1 MTLNHLTHV
10 AALLGMLALGTAH
23 ADENVV
29 ARRVTNIGCHHVNG
43 VCYVT
48 LDGAAFG
55 AAENCAAAPAGSNQF
70 RFDNAET
77 ADGRRTYASLLAAFL
92 SQRPVSVM
100 IRGCSV
106 QGVPSLLYYEISQ

>member
-29 ARRVTNIGCHHVNG
+29 ARRITNIGCHHVNS

-48 LDGAAFG
+48 LDGATFG
-55 AAENCAAAPAGSNQF
+55 AAENCAAAPAGANQF
-70 RFDNAET
+70 RFDNADT
-77 ADGRRTYASLLAAFL
+77 AGGPMRPCWPRSLASGRCR
-92 SQRPVSVM
+92 
-100 IRGCSV
+100 
-106 QGVPSLLYYEISQ
+106 